1 MELPTVGSADL
12 LRQSTNNNI
21 ENVTLLSYNPNK
33 IKQNHQQQN
42 QNYIQRKFVPN
53 QATNNYVVSSS
64 ALGSQCKRAEKFNF
78 RGAFRKRSKS
88 ASRLPDYESQK
99 NRTSFQG
106 SQSNLLDI
114 ISKDEQHQQQSVDHI
129 HRDLS
134 SGGSGSATADSS
146 VKSQDKSQVK
156 LVGFSNNN
164 SEFSCPNLCDSINP
178 QYAGGEN
185 SNNNNRFTTLRTS
198 REVKMERERLRQEKL
213 HRLTQVMYPL

>member
-12 LRQSTNNNI
+12 LRPTNNVGPK

-33 IKQNHQQQN
+33 IKPGGNNQQN

-78 RGAFRKRSKS
+78 RAFRKRSKS
-88 ASRLPDYESQK
+88 ASRLDESQR

-185 SNNNNRFTTLRTS
+185 NNNNRFTTLRTS

-213 HRLTQVMYPL
+213 HRLTQVPIYT

>member
-12 LRQSTNNNI
+12 LRPTNNVGPK

-88 ASRLPDYESQK
+88 ASRLPDHESQK

-164 SEFSCPNLCDSINP
+164 SEFSCPNLCDSVNSAHA
-178 QYAGGEN
+178 AGE
-185 SNNNNRFTTLRTS
+185 NNNRFTTLRTS